1 MWSLVQQEKRRQ
13 VRWWKHRINFQ
24 GESHLYVKSSLIN
37 QKNIKKNFMYV
48 INHDSSQCPH
58 HLSHCRCPGW
68 SWLPVRTS
76 AAGPR
81 WLCWAPA
88 LTINT
93 ARVILDKGELRAVVS
108 HPGHYYYQV
117 LRGHRGGGQ
126 GGETVSGAGPGGL
139 WPGPRP
145 LGGQCPALQR
155 VPGKLRRVHRWGLD
169 AVLSRIVKLDL
180 IPNIFGFLKCVEYWI
195 LNWKMTK
202 YEYRIVL
209 FRPYYSNSWN
219 NS

>member
-1 MWSLVQQEKRRQ
+1 M
-13 VRWWKHRINFQ
+13 
-24 GESHLYVKSSLIN
+24 YVKSSLIN
-37 QKNIKKNFMYV
+37 QKNIKKKLYVCHQSCFFTVPPSLVALQVSGLELIASANFC
-48 INHDSSQCPH
+48 S
-58 HLSHCRCPGW
+58 R
-68 SWLPVRTS
+68 
-76 AAGPR
+76 AALTVLGS
-81 WLCWAPA
+81 C

-155 VPGKLRRVHRWGLD
+155 VPGKLRRVHR
-169 AVLSRIVKLDL
+169 
-180 IPNIFGFLKCVEYWI
+180 
-195 LNWKMTK
+195 
-202 YEYRIVL
+202 
-209 FRPYYSNSWN
+209 
-219 NS
+219 